1 MVGRG
6 DSLAAA
12 DGRLIERISLVGSTN
27 AALMARLTAS
37 ENIAECDWLVA
48 DRQSEG
54 RGRRGREWFDG
65 IGNFMGSTVVH
76 AREGD
81 PPLASLAL
89 VAGLAVHDVV
99 SALVPPPQL
108 ALLKWPND
116 ILIGTAK
123 LSGILLERKGDAVVI
138 GIGVNLASAPDFAD
152 RATIALTAFGPAPDR
167 DHFAQQLASAF
178 ALDLDRWRTYGL
190 APIVRRWCAAAH
202 PLGTR
207 LCVGELG
214 DAPLEGTFAGMDE
227 EGALILALP
236 DGTKRTIHAGEVRLG
251 ADD

>member
-1 MVGRG
+1 MVRRG
-6 DSLAAA
+6 DRSPAA

-27 AALMARLTAS
+27 AALMARLAAS
-37 ENIAECDWLVA
+37 ENVAEGHWLVA
-48 DRQSEG
+48 DRQSGG

-76 AREGD
+76 ARAGD
-81 PPLASLAL
+81 PPLATLAL
-89 VAGLAVHDVV
+89 VAGLAVHEVV
-99 SALVPPPQL
+99 SALVPPPHI

-138 GIGVNLASAPDFAD
+138 GIGVNLASAPDLAD
-152 RATIALTAFGPAPDR
+152 RTTIALTAFGPAPDR
-167 DHFAQQLASAF
+167 DHFAQQLATAF

-190 APIVRRWCAAAH
+190 SPIVRRWCAAAH

-207 LCVGELG
+207 LCVGEPG
-214 DAPLEGTFAGMDE
+214 DAPLEGTFAGLNE

-236 DGTKRTIHAGEVRLG
+236 DGTTRTIHAGEVRLG

>member
-1 MVGRG
+1 M
-6 DSLAAA
+6 
-12 DGRLIERISLVGSTN
+12 IERISLVGSTN
-27 AALMARLTAS
+27 AALMARLAA
-37 ENIAECDWLVA
+37 AETVAEGHWLVT
-48 DRQSEG
+48 DRQSDG

-76 AREGD
+76 AHAGG

-89 VAGLAVHDVV
+89 VAGLAVHEVV
-99 SALVPPPQL
+99 SAMIPPPQIP
-108 ALLKWPND
+108 LLKWPND
-116 ILIGTAK
+116 VLIGAAK
-123 LSGILLERKGDAVVI
+123 LSGILLERQGDAVVI
-138 GIGVNLASAPDFAD
+138 GIGVNLAAAPDLPD

-178 ALDLDRWRTYGL
+178 ALDLERWRTYGL

-207 LCVGELG
+207 LSVGEPG
-214 DAPLEGTFAGMDE
+214 EAPLEGTFAGLDE

-236 DGTKRTIHAGEVRLG
+236 DGTTRTIHAGEVRLG

>member
-1 MVGRG
+1 MDHHGNRRP
-6 DSLAAA
+6 AA

-27 AALMARLTAS
+27 AALMARLAAS
-37 ENIAECDWLVA
+37 ETVAEGHWLVT
-48 DRQSEG
+48 DRQSDG

-76 AREGD
+76 ARAGD

-89 VAGLAVHDVV
+89 VAGLAVHEVV
-99 SALVPPPQL
+99 SALVPPPRA

-116 ILIGTAK
+116 ILIGAAK
-123 LSGILLERKGDAVVI
+123 LSGILLESKGDAVVI
-138 GIGVNLASAPDFAD
+138 GIGVNLAAAPDLAD
-152 RATIALTAFGPAPDR
+152 RTAIALTAFGPAPDR
-167 DHFAQQLASAF
+167 DHFADQLAAAF

-202 PLGTR
+202 PVGTV
-207 LCVGELG
+207 LSVGEPGEVLLQG
-214 DAPLEGTFAGMDE
+214 AFAGLDDT
-227 EGALILALP
+227 GGLILALP
-236 DGTKRTIHAGEVRLG
+236 DGTTRTIHAGEVRLG